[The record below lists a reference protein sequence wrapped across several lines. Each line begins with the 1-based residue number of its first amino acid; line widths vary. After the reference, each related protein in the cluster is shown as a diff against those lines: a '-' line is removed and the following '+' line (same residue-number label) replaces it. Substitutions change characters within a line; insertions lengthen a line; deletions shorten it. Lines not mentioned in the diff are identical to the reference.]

1 MNYLLTYS
9 LTAVRCRAT
18 SVAKKH
24 HLRWMWHRGAI
35 AYIMDGIGLYFIG
48 KLGVMRYIVVQIN
61 KVMKLCINAL
71 TPVIQNI
78 PRTDKLRL

>member
-1 MNYLLTYS
+1 
-9 LTAVRCRAT
+9 
-18 SVAKKH
+18 
-24 HLRWMWHRGAI
+24 MWHRGAI